1 MAKQVMLS
9 IYSIINWISG
19 VIFLAFGA
27 FLSLGHQKPSTRA
40 YGVVS
45 FALAVWAFG
54 VALLLSGFSE
64 WALFLSRFNHYV
76 GALVG
81 PLFLYFAYLFPEE
94 RLLGRRAILA
104 FVLFELCL
112 LPLYFA
118 SDLIIK
124 STFVTLAPAV
134 DLGWEF
140 GTYGYLFHLTFGVP
154 FFAGFLIL
162 VQKLVRYRNSA
173 LERQVAYVVGGTL
186 LGALFGLCI
195 NILLPFFGLFKYSWL
210 GPALST
216 SWVAIMAY
224 IIHTYSAISVKVIAS
239 VLAILALLVILFI
252 NIFVG

>member
-1 MAKQVMLS
+1 MLS
-9 IYSIINWISG
+9 VYSIINWISG

-27 FLSLGHQKPSTRA
+27 FLSLGHQKRSTRA
-40 YGVVS
+40 YGLVS
-45 FALAVWAFG
+45 FALALWAFG
-54 VALLLSGFSE
+54 VALLMSGFSD
-64 WALFLSRFNHYV
+64 WALFLSRFNHYI

-94 RLLGRRAILA
+94 EKPRTRIVAAVI
-104 FVLFELCL
+104 LFELCL
-112 LPLYFA
+112 LPLYLGTDF
-118 SDLIIK
+118 IVK
-124 STFVTLAPAV
+124 STFVTLAPSV
-134 DLGWEF
+134 DLGWDF
-140 GTYGYLFHLTFGVP
+140 GPYGYLFHLNFGVP

-162 VQKLVRYRNSA
+162 VQKLARYRGTA
-173 LERQVAYVVGGTL
+173 LERQVAYLVGGTL

-239 VLAILALLVILFI
+239 VLAILILLVILFV